1 MNARQRIEDTFRL
14 SSILPV
20 ASFGIEGVHTH
31 TLSLPLI
38 LSVHLCRE
46 CREHRAVA
54 GPPLSRT
61 SPKSLATGLGER
73 DFLHRPLSG
82 ITN

>member
-31 TLSLPLI
+31 SLPLI
-38 LSVHLCRE
+38 LSAHLCRE

-73 DFLHRPLSG
+73 DFLHRPLGG